1 MPFKLVLTFTDKLV
15 TCLTYHQMKSTL
27 EEKKKKSDF
36 LKINISYL
44 QNNNNNN
51 NNNPL
56 PLNTPSPIT
65 Q

>member
-1 MPFKLVLTFTDKLV
+1 MPFKLVLTFTEKLV

-27 EEKKKKSDF
+27 EEKKKNDF
-36 LKINISYL
+36 LKNKISYL

-51 NNNPL
+51 HPL

>member
-1 MPFKLVLTFTDKLV
+1 MPFKLVLTFTEKLV

-27 EEKKKKSDF
+27 EEKKKSDF
-36 LKINISYL
+36 LKIKISYL

-51 NNNPL
+51 HPL